1 MSFSAFSHQVQDPRL
16 PRQRR
21 VSALRSCVQLY
32 RPIGFA
38 ATLSFLE
45 ELAGP
50 FQRDEHALP
59 RALDHL
65 AASRALWHEHLREY
79 ADQRRAAKRLGH
91 RTPWADAANPNLGP
105 SIWYGASRQ
114 AALHALNYWRRS
126 RLPELLAW
134 DDPGAGEIDLAVTA
148 CLAGGGSLRADQ
160 RRLPDTAV
168 QQVRRRIGGGLYG
181 QDVLAYFRARDLLR
195 VAALVTNATDPDS
208 AAATDADRL
217 SSLS

>member
-1 MSFSAFSHQVQDPRL
+1 MSFSAFSHQVRDPRQ

-32 RPIGFA
+32 RPIGFE

-65 AASRALWHEHLREY
+65 AASRTLWREHLREY

-91 RTPWADAANPNLGP
+91 RTLRADAANPTLGP
-105 SIWYGASRQ
+105 PVWYGASRQ
-114 AALHALNYWRRS
+114 AALHALTYWRRS
-126 RLPELLAW
+126 RLPELLGW
-134 DDPGAGEIDLAVTA
+134 DDPGAGEIDLVVTA
-148 CLAGGGSLRADQ
+148 CLAGGGSLSADHH
-160 RRLPDTAV
+160 RLLDTAV
-168 QQVRRRIGGGLYG
+168 RQVRRRIGGGLYG

-195 VAALVTNATDPDS
+195 VAALVTNADDPESVARTAVDQV
-208 AAATDADRL
+208 
-217 SSLS
+217 